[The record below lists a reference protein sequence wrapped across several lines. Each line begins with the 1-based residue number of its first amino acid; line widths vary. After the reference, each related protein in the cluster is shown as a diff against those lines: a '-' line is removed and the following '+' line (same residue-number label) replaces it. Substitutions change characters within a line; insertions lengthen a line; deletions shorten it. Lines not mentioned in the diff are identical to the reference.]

1 MQSEGI
7 STTVIPNTTKNFNH
21 FEVVKFSLL
30 HFWTFCQ
37 KNLATQKT
45 LNKICYKYS
54 FKIKNLTLA
63 NHIKYEL
70 TKSLTKGNNSFSKI
84 AL

>member
-1 MQSEGI
+1 MTKSQSTKWMQSDGI

-37 KNLATQKT
+37 KNLATQK
-45 LNKICYKYS
+45 NPQ
-54 FKIKNLTLA
+54 
-63 NHIKYEL
+63 
-70 TKSLTKGNNSFSKI
+70 
-84 AL
+84 